1 MNRRDFVTKTTCA
14 LSSLGAP
21 TILRAGVLGKNA
33 PSNRINV
40 GFIGTGRRAFGNNLP
55 EMMAVPGVQAVAV
68 CDVDSWRMDQAQ
80 EYVNSFYA
88 KRDGLNSYHGCRKKS
103 DFREIL
109 SDPGID
115 VVMISTPDHW
125 HVPMGI
131 LAAKAKKHF
140 ALEKPLT
147 LSVKQGR
154 MLSDAVRK
162 FGVTARNDSEFRSLR
177 VQNHAVELIRNGH
190 IGKLEKI
197 EITFPS
203 DPPPVTVQPDM
214 PVPAELDYDMWL
226 GPTAAVPYTAKR
238 VHDVKQVK
246 LRPNWMR
253 INTYAQGMIANWG
266 AHYFD
271 LVQWVN
277 NTEHSGPVEVEGH
290 GEFPVSLWD
299 TMINFKVQYA
309 YANGLVVTCEQ
320 TRTSTP
326 SISYFGKDA
335 WIKVDGYPGKMTSD
349 KPGLLMLEPEPGE
362 LDFSKTLWDKNDL
375 IAAIR
380 EGRQPLEP
388 IKGGHRSITLAQIGL
403 IACQVKDKLRW
414 NPEKEVFEGNN
425 WADAL
430 LAAPLTRPE
439 WTIQG

>member
-1 MNRRDFVTKTTCA
+1 VPCLVSERQPFF
-14 LSSLGAP
+14 AP
-21 TILRAGVLGKNA
+21 AVLGKNA

-88 KRDGLNSYHGCRKKS
+88 KRDGLSSHQGCRKKS

-131 LAAKAKKHF
+131 SAAKAKKHF

-203 DPPPVTVQPDM
+203 DPPPVSVQSDM

-238 VHDVKQVK
+238 VHDVKQFK
-246 LRPNWMR
+246 QRPNWMR
-253 INTYAQGMIANWG
+253 IDTYAQGMIANWG

-309 YANGLVVTCEQ
+309 YANGLMVTCEQ
-320 TRTSTP
+320 TPTSTP
-326 SISYFGKDA
+326 SISYFGRDA

-388 IKGGHRSITLAQIGL
+388 IEVGHRSITLAQIGL

-414 NPEKEVFEGNN
+414 NPEKEMFESNN
-425 WADAL
+425 WANAL

>member
-1 MNRRDFVTKTTCA
+1 MNRREFVTKITCA

-88 KRDGLNSYHGCRKKS
+88 KRDGLSSHQGCRKKS

-131 LAAKAKKHF
+131 SAAKAKKHF

-203 DPPPVTVQPDM
+203 DPPPVSVQSDM
-214 PVPAELDYDMWL
+214 PVPAELDYDMRL

-238 VHDVKQVK
+238 VHDVKQFK
-246 LRPNWMR
+246 QRPNWMR
-253 INTYAQGMIANWG
+253 IDTYAQGMIANWG

-309 YANGLVVTCEQ
+309 YANGLMVTCEQ
-320 TRTSTP
+320 TPTSTP
-326 SISYFGKDA
+326 SISYFGRDA

-388 IKGGHRSITLAQIGL
+388 IEVGHRSITLAQIGL

-414 NPEKEVFEGNN
+414 NPEKEMFESNN
-425 WADAL
+425 WANAL